1 MQRWEPG
8 SGVAGPAGP
17 ACEGLWAA
25 LSPQAFI
32 GWTSA
37 CEGGGGTGGGGCQ
50 EYGRAW
56 HRLHHPPGPVHS
68 GPGSAAKLQ
77 VPRNEMEIE
86 GLEPTRVCLS
96 AAGFL
101 EFNVVPR

>member
-37 CEGGGGTGGGGCQ
+37 CEGGGGTGEGGCQ
-50 EYGRAW
+50 EYGWAW
-56 HRLHHPPGPVHS
+56 HRLHPPTAPS
-68 GPGSAAKLQ
+68 TQDQALLQ
-77 VPRNEMEIE
+77 NSKCPEM
-86 GLEPTRVCLS
+86 RW
-96 AAGFL
+96 
-101 EFNVVPR
+101 R